1 MTLGTHS
8 IHAVPFSRTAIKHI
22 LPRSQP
28 FWCVFWGSFVP
39 FTIQP
44 LYLAAHLRA
53 SGQSSWRA
61 ADRSACS
68 GPRRWWESW
77 PEVRG
82 GGGRRW
88 GESERWKWRMEG
100 RRTQRSGASDPQGPG
115 LTQRRP
121 PLLCPPRLFP
131 PPPPLLCHS
140 GLDYFI
146 LIRLIPPRGKLL
158 ITSPPPTPPD
168 ESNLLSAWGQDEGEG
183 LLRLIGD
190 KNVKGETEKGPW
202 QQLWSASMRRFGPPR
217 LDKLAGGTPFVAIDP
232 PTSL

>member
-1 MTLGTHS
+1 MCFLG
-8 IHAVPFSRTAIKHI
+8 
-22 LPRSQP
+22 
-28 FWCVFWGSFVP
+28 VFCSLYDPAPVLGSP
-39 FTIQP
+39 SEGLGAELLT
-44 LYLAAHLRA
+44 
-53 SGQSSWRA
+53 
-61 ADRSACS
+61 
-68 GPRRWWESW
+68 RRWQICLFWTAAMMRELT
-77 PEVRG
+77 RGKG